1 MVARR
6 DDWLSVEEFLAL
18 DRENLDQK
26 YEYRN
31 GRMIAMAGGS
41 KHHGMLIS
49 NLHLI
54 LGNHLK
60 GSPCFVFTEM
70 TLKIEDECSL
80 PDVMV
85 TCDEKDLA
93 EDENPTYIENPKLV
107 IEVLSPST
115 EKDDRGEKFLRY
127 VNWPSIQEYV
137 LISQDMM
144 LVEIFT
150 RKGLEWSYRAYK
162 RGEKVELKSIGF
174 IFPIEEIYERVILSP
189 RKPFLEYP
197 YLSSEDLDLI
207 DQTEM

>member
-1 MVARR
+1 MVAQR
-6 DDWLSVEEFLAL
+6 DDWLSVEDFLAL
-18 DRENLDQK
+18 DRESLDQK

-31 GRMIAMAGGS
+31 GQMVAMAGGS

-70 TLKIEDECSL
+70 TLKLEDRCPL

-93 EDENPTYIENPKLV
+93 EDENPTYIEHPKLV

-115 EKDDRGEKFLRY
+115 EKDDRGEKFLKY
-127 VNWPSIQEYV
+127 TYCPSIQEYV
-137 LISQDMM
+137 LINYEYM
-144 LVEIFT
+144 LVQVERRQSMQWLTTWF
-150 RKGLEWSYRAYK
+150 KQ
-162 RGEKVELKSIGF
+162 GENVDLQSIGLTV
-174 IFPIEEIYERVILSP
+174 PVEEIYDRVALPPFEPFRKYKRQNSNKER
-189 RKPFLEYP
+189 
-197 YLSSEDLDLI
+197 
-207 DQTEM
+207 

>member
-1 MVARR
+1 MVAQR

-18 DRENLDQK
+18 DRESLDQK

-70 TLKIEDECSL
+70 TLKLEDRCPL

-93 EDENPTYIENPKLV
+93 EDENPTYIEHPKLV

-115 EKDDRGEKFLRY
+115 EKDDRGEKFLKY
-127 VNWPSIQEYV
+127 TYCPSIQEYV
-137 LISQDMM
+137 LINYEYM
-144 LVEIFT
+144 LVQVERRQGMQWLTTWF
-150 RKGLEWSYRAYK
+150 KQ
-162 RGEKVELKSIGF
+162 GENVDLQSIGLTV
-174 IFPIEEIYERVILSP
+174 PVEEIYDRVALPPFEIVQKYKRQTSNKER
-189 RKPFLEYP
+189 
-197 YLSSEDLDLI
+197 
-207 DQTEM
+207 

>member
-6 DDWLSVEEFLAL
+6 DDWLSIEEFLAL

-31 GRMIAMAGGS
+31 GCMVAMAGGS

-60 GSPCFVFTEM
+60 GKPCFVFTEM
-70 TLKIEDECSL
+70 TLKLEDTCPL

-85 TCDEKDLA
+85 TCDKNDLA
-93 EDENPTYIENPKLV
+93 EDKNPTYIEHPKLV

-115 EKDDRGEKFLRY
+115 EKDDRGEKFLKY
-127 VNWPSIQEYV
+127 TYCSSIQEYV
-137 LISQDMM
+137 LINYEYM
-144 LVEIFT
+144 LVQVERRQGMQWLTTWF
-150 RKGLEWSYRAYK
+150 KQ
-162 RGEKVELKSIGF
+162 GENVELESIGLTV
-174 IFPIEEIYERVILSP
+174 PVEEIYDRIGLPPFEP
-189 RKPFLEYP
+189 FRKYRKQNRL
-197 YLSSEDLDLI
+197 
-207 DQTEM
+207 

>member
-1 MVARR
+1 MVAQR
-6 DDWLSVEEFLAL
+6 DDWFSVEDFLAL
-18 DRENLDQK
+18 DRESLDQK

-70 TLKIEDECSL
+70 TLKIEDECLL
-80 PDVMV
+80 PDLMV

-93 EDENPTYIENPKLV
+93 EDENPTYIEYPKLV

-115 EKDDRGEKFLRY
+115 EKDDRGEKFLKY
-127 VNWPSIQEYV
+127 TYCPSIQEYV
-137 LISQDMM
+137 LINYECT
-144 LVEIFT
+144 LVQIERRQGGQWLTTWF
-150 RKGLEWSYRAYK
+150 KQ
-162 RGEKVELKSIGF
+162 GENVELQSIGLTV
-174 IFPIEEIYERVILSP
+174 PVEEIYDRVVLPAFEPFRKYRKRGINKERS
-189 RKPFLEYP
+189 
-197 YLSSEDLDLI
+197 
-207 DQTEM
+207 